1 MNKYIES
8 IKQRVK
14 NLPLNPGV
22 YIMRDE
28 AGTII
33 YIGKAKHLKNRVS
46 QYFLNT
52 QKQHKVQLMADS
64 VKTFDY
70 IITNS
75 ELEALNLEANLIK
88 KHQPFYNIL
97 LKDGKAHPFLK
108 IDLKQDFPVVE
119 ITRKLKKDGA
129 KYFGPYFG
137 AVNAKDLLHL
147 INTTFSLKTCH
158 LNLNNGK
165 QAKRECLNYHMGL
178 CYAPCVGK
186 ISKQNYRKE
195 IDKVIAFLNGDVSY
209 AKQMLQEKMQLC
221 AETEN
226 FEKAIVYR
234 NNLNLVNNLSSKLI
248 TELNSFADIDVFGYF
263 TNGVAT
269 VISVLV
275 VRAGKIMGLNNFN
288 VVDLTNNMEENLT
301 NFISQYYP
309 SNSYP
314 PAEIV
319 LPVNLGEVVENFVNQ
334 FGKKVKITIPKIGV
348 RKKLLTM
355 AEVNAHEYLEKNIE
369 KEKLNELKTIGAVKL
384 LQKHLNL
391 PELPMRIEGF
401 DISNISGTNMVA
413 SMVVFTNGSPNY
425 AHYRKFKIKTVVG
438 RNNDFE
444 CMREVLT
451 RRINELKTSSDV
463 SFSTRPNLILIDGG
477 KGQLS
482 FAYSVLTDSG
492 INIPMIS
499 LAEKFEEV
507 FKPGVSESV
516 VLSRDDYAL
525 KLLQR
530 VRDESH
536 RFAITFHRNLRNKNM
551 LVSELSKINLIG
563 KTKEMALLSHFRDI
577 NKIKNASIEELMEV
591 DGISKKL
598 AQNIYDYFHKN

>member
-28 AGTII
+28 AGIII

-301 NFISQYYP
+301 SFISQYYP

-438 RNNDFE
+438 QNNDFE

-577 NKIKNASIEELMEV
+577 NKIKNASTEELMEV

>member
-8 IKQRVK
+8 IKERVH
-14 NLPLNPGV
+14 NLPMNPGV

-28 AGTII
+28 HGTII

-46 QYFLNT
+46 TYFLNT
-52 QKQHKVQLMADS
+52 VKQPKVQLMADS

-119 ITRKLKKDGA
+119 LTRKLKRDGA

-137 AVNAKDLLHL
+137 SVNGRDLLNFV
-147 INTTFSLKTCH
+147 NTTFALKTCA
-158 LNLNNGK
+158 LNLNKGK
-165 QAKRECLNYHMGL
+165 QAKRECLNYQLGL
-178 CYAPCVGK
+178 CNAPCVGK
-186 ISKQNYRKE
+186 ITKQEYHAQL
-195 IDKVIAFLNGDVSY
+195 DKVMAFLNGDISY
-209 AKQMLQEKMQLC
+209 VKNLLEQKMMAC

-234 NNLNLVNNLSSKLI
+234 NNLKMVKLLSEKLI
-248 TELNSFADIDVFGYF
+248 TELTSATDIDVLGYF
-263 TNGVAT
+263 TNGVAS

-288 VVDLTNNMEENLT
+288 VIDINVEVTEVLT
-301 NFISQYYP
+301 NFVTQYYP
-309 SNSYP
+309 NSSTVP
-314 PAEIV
+314 SEV
-319 LPVNLGEVVENFVNQ
+319 VFPVELGEVVENYLNQ
-334 FGKKVKITIPKIGV
+334 FTKTKVKITVPKIGV

-355 AEVNAHEYLEKNIE
+355 AEVNAKEYLEKNTE
-369 KEKLNELKTIGAVKL
+369 KQKLTEQKTIGAVKL
-384 LQKHLNL
+384 LKERLNL
-391 PELPMRIEGF
+391 PELPIRIEGF

-413 SMVVFTNGSPNY
+413 SMVVFTNGEANY
-425 AHYRKFKIKTVVG
+425 SHYRKFKIKTVVG
-438 RNNDFE
+438 QNNDFE
-444 CMREVLT
+444 CMKEVLT
-451 RRINELKTSSDV
+451 RRINELKGDDV

-482 FAYSVLTDSG
+482 FAYSVLVDNG
-492 INIPMIS
+492 ADIPMIS
-499 LAEKFEEV
+499 LAKKEEEV
-507 FKPGVSESV
+507 FRPGISESV
-516 VLSRDDYAL
+516 KLSKDDYAL

-536 RFAITFHRNLRNKNM
+536 RYAITFHRSLRNKNA
-551 LVSELSKINLIG
+551 LVSELSKIKSIG
-563 KTKEMALLSHFRDI
+563 KVKEMALLEYFKDI
-577 NKIKNASIEELMEV
+577 NKIKNASIDELMQV
-591 DGISKKL
+591 KGINKKY
-598 AQNIYDYFHKN
+598 AQLIYDYFHSN

>member
-438 RNNDFE
+438 QNNDFE